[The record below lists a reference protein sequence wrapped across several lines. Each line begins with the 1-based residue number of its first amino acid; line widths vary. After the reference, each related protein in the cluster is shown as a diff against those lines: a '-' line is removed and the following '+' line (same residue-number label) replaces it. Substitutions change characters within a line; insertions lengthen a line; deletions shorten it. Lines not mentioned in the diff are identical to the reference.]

1 MVRIDAR
8 SKPCPKPVMMT
19 REALE
24 KEGLPIEVV
33 VDSGTALQ
41 NVRRFLESRKLSVSV
56 MEEGGIATLIC
67 SGKGSTSE
75 CPAESDTKEKP
86 GDLVLVICSPFLGQP
101 DESLGEVLMK
111 SLLDTLAGMSR
122 PPSAIA
128 LMNGGVNLALPD
140 NSASESLR
148 TMEDK
153 GCRVLVCGTCTRHFG
168 ITDSISTGVIS
179 NMFEIAEVMTGQ
191 ARTLV
196 IG

>member
-24 KEGLPIEVV
+24 KEGLPLEVI

-56 MEEGGIATLIC
+56 VEEGGTATLIC
-67 SGKGSTSE
+67 SREGSTSE
-75 CPAESDTKEKP
+75 SPAESDAREKP
-86 GDLVLVICSPFLGQP
+86 EDLVLVICSPFLGQP
-101 DESLGEVLMK
+101 DKSLGDVLMK
-111 SLLDTLAGMSR
+111 SFLDTMAGMSS

-128 LMNGGVNLALPD
+128 LMNGGVMLAMPD

-148 TMEDK
+148 AMEEK
-153 GCRVLVCGTCTRHFG
+153 GCRVLVCGTCTKHFG
-168 ITDSISTGVIS
+168 ITGSISTGVIS